1 MKQLITIIIIF
12 FILFLQTIL
21 FELEWIYY
29 SLPRT
34 ILVIIL
40 MLVTA
45 YIGFFI
51 IKTQSTKK
59 S

>member
-1 MKQLITIIIIF
+1 MKQLITIAIIF
-12 FILFLQTIL
+12 IILFLQTML

-45 YIGFFI
+45 VFGFFL
-51 IKTQSTKK
+51 IKRQSIEK